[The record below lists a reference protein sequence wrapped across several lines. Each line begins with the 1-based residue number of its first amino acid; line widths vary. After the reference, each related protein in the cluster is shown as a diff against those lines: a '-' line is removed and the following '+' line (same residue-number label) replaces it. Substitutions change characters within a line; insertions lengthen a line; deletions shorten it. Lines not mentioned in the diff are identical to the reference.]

1 MAQTALNRKRPIGQ
15 AENGDTVYTQRARY
29 FDSENAFNIIFSP
42 VPGHSFL
49 LERDRAFDADTGTEL
64 IPLDQSAAM
73 NLPFPATTPLVLA
86 SYARIQSGKTLTHAP
101 CASTVF
107 GYVIRGTGRS
117 VQGDDTIEW
126 TEGDVFCLPGG
137 VPISHVSGNKDSILW
152 VVTNAPQLA
161 FERLTPPE
169 LSLALVEPAHFPAGE
184 IQRELQIADAK
195 LNDRASAGPAVVL
208 STANLEETRNISP
221 SLTLAMNQLPPG
233 GAQPPHR
240 HNSVAVSLVVNAPQ
254 CYSMVDGIQK
264 NWEPWATLI
273 TPPESVHSHHNGGT
287 EQANWLIVQDGG
299 LYYHCRTMGFSYS

>member
-15 AENGDTVYTQRARY
+15 AENSDTVYTQRARY
-29 FDSENAFNIIFSP
+29 FDSENAFNIILSP

-86 SYARIQSGKTLTHAP
+86 SYARIQSGKTLTDVP

-184 IQRELQIADAK
+184 IRRELQIADAK
-195 LNDRASAGPAVVL
+195 LNDRASAGLAVVL

-233 GAQPPHR
+233 GAQLPHR

-287 EQANWLIVQDGG
+287 KQANWLIVQDGG